1 MKKNI
6 FFTAVVMAGIMLSGN
21 SWAQDAP
28 KAKKSEEIIIRKND
42 NADKKMTI
50 EIDGDKVT
58 VNGKPLSE
66 FHDGDITIMKKDM
79 RDRRSNNFLYAPD
92 NMNMDYELNEM
103 DNGKPHPFLGVSSTK
118 GDDGAKITEVVKG
131 SAAEKAGL
139 LSGDVITKIDDKK
152 VESPEELMD
161 VVKAHKPGEEVK
173 VYYLRE
179 NKKKD
184 TKAKLGESKMNKRT
198 MVFKGNPGMNGNDFN
213 FKMPNMQNM
222 DKMPGMQD
230 RLNRNFN
237 FMYDNTDKPKIGIK
251 IEDTENG
258 DGVKILNV
266 EEGSPADKAGL
277 KKDDVITSFNGNK
290 INNVDEMM
298 GKLDANEEKEKLDIK
313 ARRNNADMNFEVKI
327 PKKLNSA
334 DL

>member
-6 FFTAVVMAGIMLSGN
+6 FFTAVVMAGLTLSGN
-21 SWAQDAP
+21 VLAQDAP
-28 KAKKSEEIIIRKND
+28 VAKKSEEIIIRKND
-42 NADKKMTI
+42 NIDKKMII

-66 FHDGDITIMKKDM
+66 FHDGNVTIMKRDM
-79 RDRRSNNFLYAPD
+79 RDRRSNNFLYTPD
-92 NMNMDYELNEM
+92 NVEMQYDLNDM
-103 DNGKPHPFLGVSSTK
+103 GDARPRPFLGVLSTK
-118 GDDGAKITEVVKG
+118 GDNGAKITEVVKG

-139 LSGDVITKIDDKK
+139 VSGDVITKIDDKK

-173 VYYLRE
+173 VYYLRD

-184 TKAKLGESKMNKRT
+184 TKAKLEESKTKKST
-198 MVFKGNPGMNGNDFN
+198 MMFKGNPGMNGKDFD

-222 DKMPGMQD
+222 DKMPGMQN

-237 FMYDNTDKPKIGIK
+237 FMYGNADKPKIGIK

-266 EEGSPADKAGL
+266 EEGSPADNAGL
-277 KKDDVITSFNGNK
+277 KKDDVITSFNGDK
-290 INNVDEMM
+290 INSVGEIMSN
-298 GKLDANEEKEKLDIK
+298 LDANPEKEKMDIK
-313 ARRNNADMNFEVKI
+313 ARRNNAEMSFEVKI

-334 DL
+334 EL

>member
-6 FFTAVVMAGIMLSGN
+6 FFTAVVMAGLMLS
-21 SWAQDAP
+21 SDAWAQDAP
-28 KAKKSEEIIIRKND
+28 EAKKSEEIIIRKND
-42 NADKKMTI
+42 NVDKKMTI

-58 VNGKPLSE
+58 VNGKPLSD
-66 FHDGDITIMKKDM
+66 FHDGNVTIMK
-79 RDRRSNNFLYAPD
+79 RDARNRKSDNFLYAPD
-92 NMNMDYELNEM
+92 NMEMQYDLNDM
-103 DNGKPHPFLGVSSTK
+103 GDAKPRPFLGVLSTK
-118 GDDGAKITEVVKG
+118 EDDGAKITEVVKG

-152 VESPEELMD
+152 VASPEELMD

-173 VYYLRE
+173 VYYLRD

-184 TKAKLGESKMNKRT
+184 TKAKLGETKMNKRT
-198 MVFKGNPGMNGNDFN
+198 MVFNRNPSINGNDFN
-213 FKMPNMQNM
+213 FKMPNM
-222 DKMPGMQD
+222 DKMPGMQN

-237 FMYDNTDKPKIGIK
+237 LMYDNADRPKMGIK

-277 KKDDVITSFNGNK
+277 KKDDVITSFNGDK
-290 INNVDEMM
+290 INSVDEMM
-298 GKLDANEEKEKLDIK
+298 EKLDANPEKEKVDIK
-313 ARRNNADMNFEVKI
+313 ASRNNAEMNFEVKI
-327 PKKLNSA
+327 PKKRNSA

>member
-6 FFTAVVMAGIMLSGN
+6 FFTAVVMAGIILSGN

-28 KAKKSEEIIIRKND
+28 EAKKSEEIIIRKND
-42 NADKKMTI
+42 NIDKKMII
-50 EIDGDKVT
+50 EIEGDKVT

-66 FHDGDITIMKKDM
+66 FHDGNVTIMKRDM
-79 RDRRSNNFLYAPD
+79 RDRRSNNFLYTPD
-92 NMNMDYELNEM
+92 SMEMQYDLNDM
-103 DNGKPHPFLGVSSTK
+103 GDARPRPFLGVSSTK
-118 GDDGAKITEVVKG
+118 GDEGAKITEVVKG

-173 VYYLRE
+173 VYYLRD

-184 TKAKLGESKMNKRT
+184 TKAKLGESKTNKRP
-198 MVFKGNPGMNGNDFN
+198 MMFKGTPGMNGKDFD
-213 FKMPNMQNM
+213 FKMPNL
-222 DKMPGMQD
+222 DKMPGMQN

-237 FMYDNTDKPKIGIK
+237 FMYDNADKPKIGIK

-290 INNVDEMM
+290 INSVGEIMS
-298 GKLDANEEKEKLDIK
+298 KLDANPEKEKVDIK
-313 ARRNNADMNFEVKI
+313 VRRNNAEMSFEVKI

-334 DL
+334 NL

>member
-6 FFTAVVMAGIMLSGN
+6 FFTAIVMAGIMLSGN

-42 NADKKMTI
+42 NVDKKMII

-66 FHDGDITIMKKDM
+66 FHDGDVTIMKNDM
-79 RDRRSNNFLYAPD
+79 RDRGSNNFLYAPD
-92 NMNMDYELNEM
+92 NMEMQYDLNDM
-103 DNGKPHPFLGVSSTK
+103 GDAKPRPFLGVSSTK
-118 GDDGAKITEVVKG
+118 GDEGAKITEIVKG

-173 VYYLRE
+173 VYYLRDT
-179 NKKKD
+179 KKKD
-184 TKAKLGESKMNKRT
+184 TKAKLGETKMNKRT

-213 FKMPNMQNM
+213 FKMPNMQN
-222 DKMPGMQD
+222 

-237 FMYDNTDKPKIGIK
+237 FMYDNADKPKIGIK

-290 INNVDEMM
+290 INSVGEIME
-298 GKLDANEEKEKLDIK
+298 KLDGNPEKENMDIK
-313 ARRNNADMNFEVKI
+313 ARRNNAEMSFEVKI